1 MKRRQEKTQKSNKE
15 QGRNKKDG
23 SIRSKGARERGS
35 ERTGAVNVDLLFS
48 IQSQKRRDQS
58 VEQ

>member
-1 MKRRQEKTQKSNKE
+1 MKRRQETTQKSNKE

-23 SIRSKGARERGS
+23 SIRRRERGS